1 MQNGVDFPETRAF
14 FDLNNEMSGALSRE
28 RERERG
34 SKGFLKLFFAICDLS
49 SPIATELKLRDGK
62 LNRVNPAAPL

>member
-14 FDLNNEMSGALSRE
+14 FDLNDEMSGALSME
-28 RERERG
+28 REREGG

-49 SPIATELKLRDGK
+49 SPIAT
-62 LNRVNPAAPL
+62 